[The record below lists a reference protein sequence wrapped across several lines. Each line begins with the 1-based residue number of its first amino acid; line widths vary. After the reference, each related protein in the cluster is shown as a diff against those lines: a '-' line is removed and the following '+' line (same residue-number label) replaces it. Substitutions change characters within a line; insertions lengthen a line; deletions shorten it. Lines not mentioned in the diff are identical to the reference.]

1 VSATITRL
9 LGASIIKKQIVAI
22 TGLGLAG
29 FVVFHLSGNLLIFLG
44 PEAFNGYAEK
54 FEKLGELKWLPR
66 AGLIL
71 FAFLHVYF
79 TILVVLENRE
89 ARGSRYAV
97 RNDFGSTSWA
107 KKTMI
112 YSGLLVF
119 FFLFIHIG
127 DFTLP
132 EKTGPTTVV
141 PGVAD
146 GESLGLYGLVWNSYL
161 VWWRS
166 LFYVIAVCCV
176 GMHLSHGIQSVFQT
190 MGINHPVYT
199 PLIKRTSIA
208 IGAVVAVGFASIP
221 LFVLIVRT
229 PPV

>member
-1 VSATITRL
+1 MSAAITRL
-9 LGASIIKKQIVAI
+9 LSASIVKKQIVAI

-29 FVVFHLSGNLLIFLG
+29 FIVFHLSGNLLIFLG
-44 PEAFNGYAEK
+44 PETFNSYAEK
-54 FEKLGELKWLPR
+54 LQNLGEFKWLPR
-66 AGLIL
+66 VGLI
-71 FAFLHVYF
+71 AIAVLHVYF

-97 RNDFGSTSWA
+97 HNDFGNTSWA
-107 KKTMI
+107 KRTMI

-119 FFLFIHIG
+119 LFIFIHIG

-132 EKTGPTTVV
+132 EKIGPSTVV

-161 VWWRS
+161 VWYRA
-166 LFYVIAVCCV
+166 LFYVVAVCCV
-176 GMHLSHGIQSVFQT
+176 GFHLSHGIQSVFQT

-208 IGAVVAVGFASIP
+208 VGTIVALGFSSIP
-221 LFVLIVRT
+221 LFVLIMRT

>member
-1 VSATITRL
+1 MSAAITRL
-9 LGASIIKKQIVAI
+9 LSTSIVKKQIVAI

-66 AGLIL
+66 AGLIV
-71 FAFLHVYF
+71 FAILHVYF
-79 TILVVLENRE
+79 TVLVVLENRE
-89 ARGSRYAV
+89 ARGSRYV
-97 RNDFGSTSWA
+97 VHNDFGSTSWA
-107 KKTMI
+107 KRTMI
-112 YSGLLVF
+112 LSGLIVF
-119 FFLFIHIG
+119 FFIFIHIG

-132 EKTGPTTVV
+132 EKSGAPTVV

-161 VWWRS
+161 VWWRA

-176 GMHLSHGIQSVFQT
+176 GMHISHGIQSVFQT
-190 MGINHPVYT
+190 LGINHPVYT
-199 PLIKRTSIA
+199 PIIKRASIA
-208 IGAVVAVGFASIP
+208 VGVVVASGFSAIP